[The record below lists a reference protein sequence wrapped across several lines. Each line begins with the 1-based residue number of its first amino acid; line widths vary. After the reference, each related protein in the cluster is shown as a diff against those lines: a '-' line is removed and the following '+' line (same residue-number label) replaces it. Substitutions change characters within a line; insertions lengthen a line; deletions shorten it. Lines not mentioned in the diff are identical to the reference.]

1 MEESDSL
8 SILNETEKIAGIK
21 QVAKGILN
29 DKISSVFLA
38 TDCDSFIEN
47 KVLSLTKDKIKV
59 VKKYTQKQLGEACKI
74 DVGAAVVGILKQI

>member
-21 QVAKGILN
+21 QVARGILS
-29 DKISSVFLA
+29 DTVTTVDPA

-47 KVLSLTKDKIKV
+47 KIMSLTKDKIKV
-59 VKKYTQKQLGEACKI
+59 IKKYTQKQLGEACNI
-74 DVGAAVVGILKQI
+74 DVGAAVVGVLKH

>member
-21 QVAKGILN
+21 QVARGILS
-29 DKISSVFLA
+29 DTVTTVYLA

-47 KVLSLTKDKIKV
+47 KIMSLTKDKIKV
-59 VKKYTQKQLGEACKI
+59 IKKYTQKQLGEACNI
-74 DVGAAVVGILKQI
+74 DVGAAVVGVLKH